1 MATELAV
8 TGLDMDFQIPAEAA
22 AAVLKRSEPL
32 PETAISVQGP
42 DFDKSL
48 SLQELLSSYERIGFQ
63 ATSLGEAVE
72 IVNRMVRTQLS
83 AYNPTFYPAPFSEN
97 GVFQT
102 SLSCQ
107 MNRMIMQILK

>member
-1 MATELAV
+1 
-8 TGLDMDFQIPAEAA
+8 MDSKIPAEAA

-42 DFDKSL
+42 DFDKFL
-48 SLQELLSSYERIGFQ
+48 SLQDLLSSYERIGFQ
-63 ATSLGEAVE
+63 ATGLGKAIE
-72 IVNRMVRTQLS
+72 IVNRMVRIQLS
-83 AYNPTFYPAPFSEN
+83 AYNSTFYLGPLSEN

-107 MNRMIMQILK
+107 MNRMIM